1 MGAAQV
7 APEAFL
13 YILIFLVGLCLG
25 SFATA
30 LIYRIPRGI
39 SWIVDKQSKDNPAC
53 RSECPHCHHKLG
65 IADLVPLFS
74 WLASRGKCRHC
85 GNRISKL
92 YPAVEIATAILATA
106 LFCAWGPVLSFVP
119 LLFAVPF
126 MVAAVAIDW
135 EYMILP
141 NDINIALIIL
151 SGIFIFL
158 FAQNDQM
165 FWISHITAAI
175 VLPTFF
181 WLASWAVG
189 RLKRK
194 QALGQGDL
202 KFLPIAGL
210 FLGVSALPAFMV
222 TGGVLG
228 VMSAVLRA
236 KKGLKGA
243 FPFGPALIASLYL
256 HLILTGLGFDYKW

>member
-1 MGAAQV
+1 MSP

-13 YILIFLVGLCLG
+13 YLLICIVGLCLG

-39 SWIVDKQSKDNPAC
+39 SWIANNKSKDNPAC
-53 RSECPHCHHKLG
+53 RSECPHCHHRLG
-65 IADLVPLFS
+65 VADLVPLFS
-74 WLASRGKCRHC
+74 WLFSGGKCRHC
-85 GNRISKL
+85 GHAVSTI
-92 YPAVEIATAILATA
+92 YPAVEIITAVCVTVLSM
-106 LFCAWGPVLSFVP
+106 AWGPVYSFVP
-119 LLFAVPF
+119 LMFAVPF
-126 MVAAVAIDW
+126 MVAAVVIDW
-135 EYMILP
+135 EHMILP
-141 NDINIALIIL
+141 NDINIALAIL
-151 SGIFIFL
+151 AGIFIFL
-158 FAQNDQM
+158 LAQDNQAL
-165 FWISHITAAI
+165 WISHVTAAI
-175 VLPTFF
+175 VLPVFF

-202 KFLPIAGL
+202 KFLPVAGL
-210 FLGVSALPAFMV
+210 FLGVPALASFMV

-228 VMSAVLRA
+228 VLSAFLRA
-236 KKGLKGA
+236 KRGSKGA